1 MDNRYKIINN
11 VRDEGFHFLLTMKY
25 VSDFFI
31 KVMKGQVRKDGPET
45 IIKWS
50 RDWEYPW
57 VLIKSEIKSGQK
69 VLDCG
74 AGYSPVPF
82 LWSKFGAEVHAID
95 RDIIIASKLRYF
107 FKCFLIFYNDLKKF
121 ISKKKKNSR
130 VLNSEKANSVKNKK
144 SILFIIFNY
153 FAILFGRIWKADFWG
168 PIPPSMLKKYK
179 INYIKG
185 DFLKLPFDNNSFD
198 VVSCVSV
205 IEHMP
210 KETQI
215 IGVKE
220 MARVVKP
227 GGKLII
233 TYDNYEDLTDSFIKH
248 TALKLSDAVYF
259 KKPENLF
266 PNNFPDVIGI
276 CLKKGEIE

>member
-1 MDNRYKIINN
+1 MSNIKYREIKN
-11 VRDEGFHFLLTMKY
+11 VKDEGFHFYLTLRHVAY
-25 VSDFFI
+25 FFSKI
-31 KVMKGQVRKDGPET
+31 MNARRRKDGPNT
-45 IIKWS
+45 FIKWS

-82 LWSKFGAEVHAID
+82 LWSEHGAEVHAID
-95 RDIIIASKLRYF
+95 RDIIISSKLTYF
-107 FKCFLIFYNDLKKF
+107 FKCFLIFYKDLKGYFKKTKKNAGN
-121 ISKKKKNSR
+121 SHQSGVSEKKKSK
-130 VLNSEKANSVKNKK
+130 
-144 SILFIIFNY
+144 IFIFFNY
-153 FAILFGRIWKADFWG
+153 FYVLFSRCWKPDFWG
-168 PIPPSMLKKYK
+168 PIPPKMLKKYN

-185 DFLKLPFDNNSFD
+185 DFLKLPYENNSFD

-210 KETQI
+210 KETQV

-233 TYDNYEDLTDSFIKH
+233 TYDNYEDLTESFVKN
-248 TALKLSDAVYF
+248 TAMKLSDSVLF
-259 KKPENLF
+259 RKPKELF
-266 PNNFPDVIGI
+266 PNKFPNVIGI
-276 CLKKGEIE
+276 CLVKGDQ

>member
-1 MDNRYKIINN
+1 MNDKYRIINS
-11 VRDEGFHFLLTMKY
+11 VSDEGFHFGLTMRY

-31 KVMKGQVRKDGPET
+31 KVMKAQVRKDGPET

-57 VLIKSEIKSGQK
+57 VLIKSEIKNGQK
-69 VLDCG
+69 ALDCG

-82 LWSKFGAEVHAID
+82 LWSEFGAEVHAID
-95 RDIIIASKLRYF
+95 RDIIISSKLGYF
-107 FKCFLIFYNDLKKF
+107 FKCFPIFFRDMKSF
-121 ISKKKKNSR
+121 FKKNKINNQKTQQPKS
-130 VLNSEKANSVKNKK
+130 NAVKKKK
-144 SILFIIFNY
+144 SILFLILNY
-153 FAILFGRIWKADFWG
+153 FYILFGRLWKADFWG
-168 PIPPSMLKKYK
+168 PIPPRMLKKYK

-185 DFLKLPFDNNSFD
+185 DFLKLPFDSSSFD

-210 KETQI
+210 RETQI

-248 TALKLSDAVYF
+248 TNLKLSDAVYF
-259 KKPENLF
+259 KKPENLY

-276 CLKKGEIE
+276 CLIKGEIK

>member
-11 VRDEGFHFLLTMKY
+11 VRDEGFHFLLTMKC

-31 KVMKGQVRKDGPET
+31 KVMRGQVRKDGPET

-95 RDIIIASKLRYF
+95 RDIIISSKLGYF
-107 FKCFLIFYNDLKKF
+107 FRCFIIFARDLKSFFRKKNENNKKTEQ
-121 ISKKKKNSR
+121 SGLSGLKKKK
-130 VLNSEKANSVKNKK
+130 
-144 SILFIIFNY
+144 SIFFLALNY
-153 FAILFGRIWKADFWG
+153 FYILFGRIWKADFWG
-168 PIPPSMLKKYK
+168 PIPPRMLKKYN
-179 INYIKG
+179 INYIIG
-185 DFLKLPFDNNSFD
+185 DFLKLPFESNSFD

-210 KETQI
+210 KDTQI

-220 MARVVKP
+220 MARVIKP

-233 TYDNYEDLTDSFIKH
+233 TYDNYEDLTSSFIKH
-248 TALKLSDAVYF
+248 TGLKLSDAVYF
-259 KKPENLF
+259 KKPENLY
-266 PNNFPDVIGI
+266 PNEFPDVIGV
-276 CLKKGEIE
+276 CLIKEGV